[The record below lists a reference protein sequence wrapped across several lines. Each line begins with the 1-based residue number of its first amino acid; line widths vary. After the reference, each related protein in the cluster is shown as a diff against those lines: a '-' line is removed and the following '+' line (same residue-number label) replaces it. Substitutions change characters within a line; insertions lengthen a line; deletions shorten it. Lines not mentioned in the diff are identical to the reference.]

1 MINYKPKHGDM
12 EMWMICA
19 AIGSNHE
26 LIDKMKKNDDRS
38 YPIIFSVGGVEL
50 DFKRVAQ
57 RIDEEIASLVKNKAQ
72 NLLDEKYSNLIGE
85 IYEIQERIENQKQ
98 KLFQYDWEN
107 DL

>member
-1 MINYKPKHGDM
+1 M
-12 EMWMICA
+12 
-19 AIGSNHE
+19 
-26 LIDKMKKNDDRS
+26 
-38 YPIIFSVGGVEL
+38 
-50 DFKRVAQ
+50 AQ

-107 DL
+107 NL

>member
-38 YPIIFSVGGVEL
+38 YPIIFSVGALNWISKEWHKEL
-50 DFKRVAQ
+50 MKKLQVLLK
-57 RIDEEIASLVKNKAQ
+57 IKHKIYLMKNIA
-72 NLLDEKYSNLIGE
+72 I
-85 IYEIQERIENQKQ
+85 
-98 KLFQYDWEN
+98 
-107 DL
+107 